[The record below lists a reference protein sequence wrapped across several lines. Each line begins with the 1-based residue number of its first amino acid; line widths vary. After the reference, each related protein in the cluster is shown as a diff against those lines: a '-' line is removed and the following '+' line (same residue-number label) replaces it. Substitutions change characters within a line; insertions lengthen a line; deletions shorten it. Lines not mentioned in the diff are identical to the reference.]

1 MRFSAGISTPSN
13 LGMVLVKSYKVKKD
27 SITDHSH
34 QSPLPLFM
42 ARVLADHAHHIL
54 ALHDPATGTKPFY

>member
-13 LGMVLVKSYKVKKD
+13 LGMNQYS
-27 SITDHSH
+27 TT
-34 QSPLPLFM
+34 PLLHYLALALSM
-42 ARVLADHAHHIL
+42 ARVLADHAHHVL